1 MAKFERDSIG
11 WQIDKLSRHWEEW
24 LESNT
29 NKSKPPDYEP
39 PSVEMDWLLP
49 FLYASAW
56 LLLSVFLAWLGLI
69 IYRIIRNYW
78 LGRQRRATGRTEVPY
93 PDRTVTEFLRTA
105 QKFYQQGNYREACRH
120 LYLALLQTL
129 HDRQIIPQ
137 QLSLTD
143 GEYRHVLAQKKA
155 VPLQPCTT
163 IINLHERLIFSDLTA
178 SPQDFDL
185 CQTAFNQVLQQP

>member
-1 MAKFERDSIG
+1 VAKFERDSIG
-11 WQIDKLSRHWEEW
+11 WQIDKLSHHWEEW

-29 NKSKPPDYEP
+29 NTIKPPDYEP
-39 PSVEMDWLLP
+39 PAVAMDWLLP
-49 FLYASAW
+49 FVYISAW

-69 IYRIIRNYW
+69 IYRLSRNYW
-78 LGRQRRATGRTEVPY
+78 LRQWIRATRRVAVPY
-93 PDRTVTEFLRTA
+93 SDRTVAEFLRTA
-105 QKFYQQGNYREACRH
+105 QKLYQQGDYREACRH

-129 HDRQIIPQ
+129 HDRQIVPQ
-137 QLSLTD
+137 QLSRTD

-185 CQTAFNQVLQQP
+185 CQTAFNQVIQQP

>member
-29 NKSKPPDYEP
+29 NTSQPPDYEP

-49 FLYASAW
+49 FLYFSAW
-56 LLLSVFLAWLGLI
+56 LLLTVFLAWLGLI
-69 IYRIIRNYW
+69 IYRLSRNYW
-78 LGRQRRATGRTEVPY
+78 LGQWMRATRRATVPY
-93 PDRTVTEFLRTA
+93 PDRTVAEFLRTA
-105 QKFYQQGNYREACRH
+105 LKLYQQGDYREACRH

-129 HDRQIIPQ
+129 HDRQIVPQ
-137 QLSLTD
+137 QLSRTD
-143 GEYRHVLAQKKA
+143 GEYRHVLAQTKS

-163 IINLHERLIFSDLTA
+163 IINLHERLIFSNSTA

-185 CQTAFNQVLQQP
+185 CQTAFNQVIQQP

>member
-11 WQIDKLSRHWEEW
+11 WQIDKLSRHWDEW
-24 LESNT
+24 MESNT
-29 NKSKPPDYEP
+29 NTSQPPDYEA

-56 LLLSVFLAWLGLI
+56 LLLIVFLAWLGLI
-69 IYRIIRNYW
+69 TYRLSRNYW
-78 LGRQRRATGRTEVPY
+78 LGRRRRATRRAEVPY
-93 PDRTVTEFLRTA
+93 PDRTVAEFLRTA
-105 QKFYQQGNYREACRH
+105 QTLYQQGNYREACRH

-137 QLSLTD
+137 QLSRTD
-143 GEYRHVLAQKKA
+143 GEYRRVLAQKKA